1 MVHPRTVPSPYLLS
15 GLLFCSCGRALMG
28 QSAKSG
34 RYFYYVCSRS
44 FKQGTDACDAGMLP
58 KENLERLVVE
68 QLRARV
74 LTEDNLEELVK
85 LVNEELQAASCGLR
99 DRLDA
104 VDAELRDVRARL
116 NKLYEA
122 VETGKLDLNDL
133 APRIKE
139 LKGRQDELGKTRI
152 QTEAQMAAQ
161 GVDEVDAEVVKA
173 HAQDLRAVLEE
184 ADFAQRKA
192 FLRSFVRRIEV
203 DNGQATLHYTLPM
216 PPDGRSS
223 EQLGVLPI
231 VTFGG
236 ADGIRTHY
244 LLNAIEALSLMSY
257 SPTPGV

>member
-1 MVHPRTVPSPYLLS
+1 MASPYLLS

-44 FKQGTDACDAGMLP
+44 FKQGTDACDAGMFP
-58 KENLERLVVE
+58 KEKLERLVTE

-74 LTEDNLEELVK
+74 LTDDNLEELVK

-99 DRLDA
+99 DHLDA
-104 VDAELRDVRARL
+104 VDTELRDVRAKL
-116 NKLYEA
+116 SKLYEA
-122 VETGKLDLNDL
+122 LETGKLDLDDL

-161 GVDEVDAEVVKA
+161 GVDEVKAEAVKTY
-173 HAQDLRAVLEE
+173 AQDMRGLLEE
-184 ADFAQRKA
+184 AGFAERKA

-203 DNGQATLHYTLPM
+203 NRGQATVYYALPM
-216 PPDGRSS
+216 PPDGRSA
-223 EQLGVLPI
+223 EQLRVLPI